1 MLIRSIRYVTKNK
14 INKPNFI
21 SFQSEHDGD
30 DDDDEETESDSSQT
44 NTEQLE
50 KPADSSVPHP
60 FNMQAPPQSGP
71 YSAESLSNSTSH
83 MNPAFTSPPSLANLM
98 PPSLPQQ
105 NPLSPRLPILQSPPE
120 LSNFPMMPPHP
131 QLQNMPNQ
139 IPSPQQHF
147 SGVTN
152 QIPPNMFTNFS
163 NQLPVR
169 PNFYPTHS
177 LNLQQYPN
185 MNSQETFPNDQKLF
199 KTSPV
204 APPFPQSQSHPQF
217 KHETNPARSV
227 MNSMQNNEPL
237 DMSKASL
244 IQRYVIMC
252 LDARK
257 PVFRGLRLTKTPTSL
272 CFRTV

>member
-1 MLIRSIRYVTKNK
+1 
-14 INKPNFI
+14 
-21 SFQSEHDGD
+21 
-30 DDDDEETESDSSQT
+30 
-44 NTEQLE
+44 
-50 KPADSSVPHP
+50 
-60 FNMQAPPQSGP
+60 MQAPPQSGP

-98 PPSLPQQ
+98 PPSRPQP
-105 NPLSPRLPILQSPPE
+105 NPSSPRLPILQSPPE
-120 LSNFPMMPPHP
+120 LSNFPMMPHP

-177 LNLQQYPN
+177 LNMQQYPN
-185 MNSQETFPNDQKLF
+185 MSSQKTFPNDQKLF
-199 KTSPV
+199 TTAPV

-244 IQRYVIMC
+244 IQRYVIIC
-252 LDARK
+252 AWNRENLSL
-257 PVFRGLRLTKTPTSL
+257 GLAFNKGADQPAYPRSL
-272 CFRTV
+272 ISAFVIHLLESIISKLSMSEISIF